1 MKRLF
6 DALPWLVSLVEA
18 GKPALFYLVL
28 GVLLGWT
35 FGNSC
40 KVVPLPKTG
49 ISDREKKETTD
60 FERKLEK
67 TTPQGDALKKAL
79 LEGLE
84 GRVFLPTP
92 QRAGDGK

>member
-6 DALPWLVSLVEA
+6 DLWPWLVSVVEA
-18 GKPALFYLVL
+18 GKPALFYFVL
-28 GVLLGWT
+28 GFLLGWT
-35 FGNSC
+35 LADGC

-49 ISDREKKETTD
+49 ISAREKKETTD

-67 TTPQGDALKKAL
+67 TTPKGDALKKAL

-84 GRVFLPTP
+84 GRVFLPTTR
-92 QRAGDGK
+92 RAGEGR